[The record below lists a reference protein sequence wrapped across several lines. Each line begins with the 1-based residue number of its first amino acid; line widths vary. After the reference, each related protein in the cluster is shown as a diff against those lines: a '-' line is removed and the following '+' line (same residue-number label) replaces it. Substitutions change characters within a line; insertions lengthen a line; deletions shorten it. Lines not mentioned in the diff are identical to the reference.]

1 MIEALQEIKVD
12 DHHGVTS
19 MKTKICI
26 IIIIIIVVIKGG
38 GSRCDFFEE

>member
-19 MKTKICI
+19 MKTRICI
-26 IIIIIIVVIKGG
+26 IIIIVIVVIKGG